1 MKRAREEIVIDAE
14 KDADKEE
21 IVDAEALLRAMKD
34 VPNDEQNLSLKE
46 LTAVMSLFKQKWL
59 SESKFD
65 FKDATMNAARR
76 FDCMIDEKLS
86 LADLV
91 FVERFETAH
100 IEKAYRRELFAWIQL
115 QYHFRKQNL
124 LDGGVSRHA
133 IQVDDHETDD
143 LAQDF
148 KKIAETMLSSRA
160 LLHAHKNYLKALD
173 PQIDSGAPTSLDP
186 FQYMPFDPLAKNNP
200 YQELLLFVLLQ
211 MKDRGYK
218 KFRGTCW
225 RSIMTEFIEVDG
237 ERKRFATLA
246 WEPATDE
253 QNYPIDMEKFILMVI
268 KKEDHFKQWQNLT
281 TNGMTNLRN
290 LADYLKSSNEEEFM
304 TLRPDR
310 DYISFKNGILDLRGH
325 AKKGPIFHPFPIKTA
340 MRKSNVVAHNFINKN
355 FGSGKDGACVGWPSL
370 QNLIE
375 CGDMQEC
382 GKRNTDPT
390 FYKDPRQAKEFI
402 NWESIFL
409 ALNDSETYENFSTN
423 AFNNIFFSQFEDDKE
438 KEAKTQYWNQ
448 AFKRELK
455 ERAEHSRPDEY
466 IHRFKGLPVDAW
478 EPAYYDK
485 LFLNEFSH
493 IIFWHYVLLG
503 RLLYKTGEKDS
514 WQVIQFFKGV
524 AGCGK
529 STILNLAG
537 MFFRPE
543 DTETLGNQ
551 ARGGGK
557 AIGVLENLY
566 DKYLWKCY
574 EVKDDFS
581 LSQSHFQS
589 MVSGEIVPID
599 RLHKVTISVTW
610 DVPGILAG
618 NDFGG
623 WKDNSGSISRR
634 VIVSNFA
641 ASIEESVKDPTL
653 PAKLEAELPAI
664 IHKCNLAYHY
674 ATLMYKECDIW
685 NVLPQY
691 FKWTREKLSAASDP
705 LAGFLNDPTCGFAN
719 DKTSAVSLDLLLSR
733 FKEYA
738 EKENLPPSVRRKI
751 ARDEEKIK
759 PSLANFGLQY
769 LRAREDNRA
778 KIERALGEDLPPDW
792 KKKEFVAV
800 MGLKNNNL

>member
-1 MKRAREEIVIDAE
+1 
-14 KDADKEE
+14 
-21 IVDAEALLRAMKD
+21 MKD
-34 VPNDEQNLSLKE
+34 VPNDEQILSIEE
-46 LTAVMSLFKQKWL
+46 LVAVMSVFKNNWL
-59 SESKFD
+59 GAPRFD
-65 FKDATMNAARR
+65 FKDATLNAAAR
-76 FDCMIDEKLS
+76 FDSIIDDKQLK
-86 LADLV
+86 DLIYL
-91 FVERFETAH
+91 ERFETAH

-124 LDGGVSRHA
+124 LDAGIVKHA
-133 IQVDDHETDD
+133 IQVVDHDTED

-148 KKIAETMLSSRA
+148 KKIAETMLSARA
-160 LLHAHKNYLKALD
+160 LLHAHKNFLKAMD

-186 FQYMPFDPLAKNNP
+186 FQYMPFDPLSKNNS
-200 YQELLLFVLLQ
+200 YQELLLFVLMQ

-225 RSIMTEFIEVDG
+225 KSIMTDYIEVDG
-237 ERKRFATLA
+237 EMKRYATLA
-246 WEPATDE
+246 WEPATDD

-281 TNGMTNLRN
+281 TNGMTNLRS

-304 TLRPDR
+304 SLRPDR
-310 DYISFKNGILDLRGH
+310 DYIAFKNGILDLKGH
-325 AKKGPIFHPFPIKTA
+325 AKQGPKFHPFPLKNL
-340 MRKSNVVAHNFINKN
+340 RKSNVVAHNYINKN
-355 FGSGKDGACVGWPSL
+355 FGNWPELKD
-370 QNLIE
+370 LIE
-375 CGDMQEC
+375 CGDIQEN
-382 GKRNTDPT
+382 GKRNTDPA
-390 FYKDPRQAKEFI
+390 FYSNPKHAKEFI
-402 NWESIFL
+402 NWESVFL
-409 ALNDSETYENFSTN
+409 TLNDSETYEGFGTK

-448 AFKRELK
+448 SFKRELK
-455 ERAEHSRPDEY
+455 ERAEKSKPDEY
-466 IHRFKGLPVDAW
+466 IHKFKGQPVDSW
-478 EPAYYDK
+478 PPEFYDK
-485 LFLNEFSH
+485 LFYNEFCH

-653 PAKLEAELPAI
+653 PAKLESELPAI

-705 LAGFLNDPTCGFAN
+705 LAGFLNDPSCGFSM
-719 DKTSAVSLDLLLSR
+719 DKGSAVSLDLLLSR

-738 EKENLPPSVRRKI
+738 EKENLPPGVRRKI
-751 ARDEEKIK
+751 GRDEEKIK

-769 LRAREDNRA
+769 LRAREDNRV
-778 KIERALGEDLPPDW
+778 KIERALAEDLPSDW

-800 MGLKNNNL
+800 MGLRNTL